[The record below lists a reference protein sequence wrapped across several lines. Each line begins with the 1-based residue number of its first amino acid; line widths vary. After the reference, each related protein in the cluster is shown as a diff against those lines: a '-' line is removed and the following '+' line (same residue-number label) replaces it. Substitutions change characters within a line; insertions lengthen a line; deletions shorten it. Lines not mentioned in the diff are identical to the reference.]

1 MYINNKFTH
10 MLLPY
15 YYTDGDKIIST
26 FDNNSTLHQNL
37 AVFFGTLDLW
47 DCITLKTELAV
58 IDNRFTH
65 SPSEYRHHTTLRAA
79 FDATYKWKKLMVT
92 AGFKSKEKELIT
104 NGILSESYNSW
115 RGSVRYN
122 TPNWLFEVGVENLFS
137 HANYLHQSFISEVY
151 SYKSAIYNRMSQSNV
166 YVKITYRL
174 NRGKK
179 QKITGMDTDE
189 SQSSAILK

>member
-1 MYINNKFTH
+1 